1 MPLHFQIAYNTL
13 QVLNLS
19 LILLLYS
26 LALVVAR
33 LALAVARLA
42 LVIVRV
48 ALDVAR
54 SAFVVTRLAPFISLF
69 RSPFGRQLTIHSL
82 LYLLVNGLR
91 ILRSHTVLL
100 TVVQRRF
107 ISLNLECCCP
117 SGKFVFA
124 SPIWLWIG

>member
-26 LALVVAR
+26 LDLVVAR
-33 LALAVARLA
+33 LALAIARLA

-48 ALDVAR
+48 ALVATR
-54 SAFVVTRLAPFISLF
+54 SAFVLAPFISLF

-117 SGKFVFA
+117 LGKFVFT